1 MIALGPSANLPPHI
15 ALEPEVLSRLSL
27 TLVALAL
34 VLAGC
39 DRQAPDTAQGE
50 GELAA
55 DKADLA
61 ATIDRSH
68 AGSLMPAI
76 TVTDPEG
83 NELNLAAAQGTP
95 VLLNLWATWCAPCVK
110 EMPLLD
116 DLAGE
121 HAGALRV
128 VTVSQDMGGAEKVA
142 PFFAQM
148 DFEHLEPWMEPELE
162 LGFALESQSLP
173 TTVLYDAS
181 GREVWRVVGEYD
193 WSSAEVREAIAE
205 AVG

>member
-1 MIALGPSANLPPHI
+1 M
-15 ALEPEVLSRLSL
+15 
-27 TLVALAL
+27 
-34 VLAGC
+34 
-39 DRQAPDTAQGE
+39 QGE
-50 GELAA
+50 GALAA
-55 DKADLA
+55 DKADLSSV
-61 ATIDRSH
+61 IDRSR
-68 AGSLMPAI
+68 AGELMPAM
-76 TVTDPEG
+76 TVSDPAG
-83 NELNLAAAQGTP
+83 NRFNLAAAQGTP

-110 EMPLLD
+110 EMPQLD

-121 HAGALRV
+121 YGDSLRV
-128 VTVSQDMGGAEKVA
+128 ITVSQDMGGADKVE

-148 DFEHLEPWMEPELE
+148 QFEHLEPWMEPELE

-205 AVG
+205 AIA

>member
-1 MIALGPSANLPPHI
+1 M
-15 ALEPEVLSRLSL
+15 LSRFSL
-27 TLVALAL
+27 TIVALAL
-34 VLAGC
+34 VVAGC
-39 DRQAPDTAQGE
+39 DRQAPEAVQGE
-50 GELAA
+50 GGLPG
-55 DKADLA
+55 DKADLSGA
-61 ATIDRSH
+61 IDRSH
-68 AGSLMPAI
+68 AGALMPAI
-76 TVTDPEG
+76 TVADPQG

-110 EMPLLD
+110 EMPMLD

-121 HAGALRV
+121 YEGALRV

-148 DFEHLEPWMEPELE
+148 NFEHLEPWMEPELE

-181 GREVWRVVGEYD
+181 GRELWRVVGEYD
-193 WSSAEVREAIAE
+193 WSSAAVREAIAE
-205 AVG
+205 ATET

>member
-1 MIALGPSANLPPHI
+1 MS
-15 ALEPEVLSRLSL
+15 SRLSL
-27 TLVALAL
+27 TIVALAL

-39 DRQAPDTAQGE
+39 DRQAPEAAQGE
-50 GELAA
+50 GELPA
-55 DKADLA
+55 DKASLA
-61 ATIDRSH
+61 GTIDRSH
-68 AGSLMPAI
+68 AGALMPAI

-110 EMPLLD
+110 EMPMLD

-121 HAGALRV
+121 YEGALRV

-148 DFEHLEPWMEPELE
+148 EFEHLEPWMEPELE

-193 WSSAEVREAIAE
+193 WSSAAVREAIAE
-205 AVG
+205 AIDTA